1 MLIHLKRSKV
11 HSNVDTHIHSH
22 TDSENAR
29 SLNEEYFYDFEFL
42 CKERHN
48 KNTLSRAAE
57 HILLPSYWFKRIRV
71 YTLSLIQWKYNSE
84 KLMKIKKVWESSE
97 IQNFKTEVVPRY
109 VTTCIW

>member
-1 MLIHLKRSKV
+1 MKNTFMTLNFCVKK
-11 HSNVDTHIHSH
+11 DT
-22 TDSENAR
+22 
-29 SLNEEYFYDFEFL
+29 
-42 CKERHN
+42 N

-57 HILLPSYWFKRIRV
+57 HILFPSYWFKHIGV